1 MLTVPEKT
9 IACIPLIPD
18 DQVLP
23 FNMDI
28 SSFLKSLNK
37 DYKRDWFTP
46 HFYKCLPLSIA
57 NMQGLV
63 FSSPFS
69 FEVFWNGV
77 NTTDGISFNVYN
89 DSGIQNFEKMNHV
102 RVSSEFGHGIFT
114 IHFPLILKTPP
125 NVNLMTIAPPNYP
138 LPGISPMSGVVE
150 TDNLSFT
157 FTLNFKIDLPNTLI
171 KIEKDYPLMGIIPIP
186 RNYCDSFNLVNAYD
200 VLNKDDIEEQ
210 RQIAKE
216 QGISRDKQN
225 KYSEKTNGRYYKGD
239 GRYYKGIDI
248 RNNKFKNHQLP
259 KGK

>member
-1 MLTVPEKT
+1 MLIVPEKT
-9 IACIPLIPD
+9 IAYIPVIENKTL
-18 DQVLP
+18 LP

-28 SSFLKSLNK
+28 SSFLKPLNK

-69 FEVFWNGV
+69 FDIFWNGG
-77 NTTDGISFNVYN
+77 DKLDSISFNVYD
-89 DSGIQNFEKMNHV
+89 DSGIPNIEKMNHV
-102 RVSSEFGHGIFT
+102 YVSSEFGHGIFT
-114 IHFPLILKTPP
+114 MHFPIILKTPP

-150 TDNLSFT
+150 ADNLSFT

-171 KIEKDYPLMGIIPIP
+171 KIEKNYPLMGIIPIP
-186 RNYCDSFNLVNAYD
+186 RYYCDSFELVNAYD
-200 VLNKDDIEEQ
+200 ILNKDDIEEQ
-210 RQIAKE
+210 RQIAEE
-216 QGISRDKQN
+216 QGVSRQKQN
-225 KYSEKTNGRYYKGD
+225 QYSEKPDGKYYKGTD
-239 GRYYKGIDI
+239 V

-259 KGK
+259 KRKT